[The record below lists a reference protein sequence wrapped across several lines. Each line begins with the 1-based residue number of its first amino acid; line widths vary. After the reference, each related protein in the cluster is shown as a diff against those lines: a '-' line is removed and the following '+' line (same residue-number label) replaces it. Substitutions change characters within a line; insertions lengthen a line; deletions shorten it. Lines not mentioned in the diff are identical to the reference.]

1 MVVQESWRGLECYF
15 VFMGG
20 GVFFKQKRAYE
31 LGAVLV
37 GAEMCIPERGG
48 YCEGVAT
55 SLDHIIPR
63 FKSGCSNRNNLVP
76 ACCRCNANK
85 ASADME
91 TWYKQQDFFSEE
103 KLNRIKTWMKPDEFS
118 LVDFNAYRKAS

>member
-1 MVVQESWRGLECYF
+1 MFCNQHEPLALLVELTP
-15 VFMGG
+15 
-20 GVFFKQKRAYE
+20 KLAKKRFRQSIYQAWDNK
-31 LGAVLV
+31 
-37 GAEMCIPERGG
+37 CG

-85 ASADME
+85 ASTDME

-118 LVDFNAYRKAS
+118 LVDFNEYKKAS